1 MGKHQK
7 WFLETAEDPMTND
20 WWMEASEPFGF
31 LAFCLE
37 YQQFTKEGYGY
48 VSHFPV
54 RMDCSNNG
62 MQILHLLL
70 RDLRHAKHCN
80 LVPDQPVGDMYQHIA
95 DLVYERLKEQSSESY
110 IASQWFQHGVTRAM
124 AKAAVMNKPYGQSYY
139 HVLSNFL
146 SIIGDNH
153 PFQEGENID
162 AINYLAE
169 QFNTVAREELESV
182 VRIQKFL
189 RGCANAIGNQII
201 RWTTPSGFKVVQGL
215 TKTKRICCR
224 TIVGNIATKVDLED
238 DTDEID
244 PKEQRKGI
252 TANFIHGIDAAVVH
266 RLAYGMAYDMGFVHD
281 CFISHACNARKV
293 HQDVRKTYKNFF
305 SIDLLAEFRCE
316 LLNQHP
322 TAKLPDLPEL
332 GTLDVSQIDRAMYLL
347 S

>member
-1 MGKHQK
+1 
-7 WFLETAEDPMTND
+7 MTND

-70 RDLRHAKHCN
+70 RDTRHAKHCN
-80 LVPDQPVGDMYQHIA
+80 LVPDQPVGDMYQYIA
-95 DLVYERLKEQSSESY
+95 DLVYERLKDQSKERYVASE
-110 IASQWFQHGVTRAM
+110 WFKYGVTRAM

-139 HVLSNFL
+139 HVMSRFL
-146 SIIGDNH
+146 TIIGDNH
-153 PFQEGENID
+153 PFQVGEEID
-162 AINYLAE
+162 AINYLTE
-169 QFNTVAREELESV
+169 QFNTVARQELESV

-189 RGCANAIGNQII
+189 RGCADAVGNHVFE
-201 RWTTPSGFKVVQGL
+201 WTTPSGFKVVQGL
-215 TKTKRICCR
+215 TKTKRLDCR
-224 TIVGNIATKVDLED
+224 TIVGNVSTMVHLYD
-238 DTDEID
+238 DIDEID
-244 PKEQRKGI
+244 PKQQRRSV

-266 RLAYGMAYDMGFVHD
+266 RLAYDMKFDMGFVHD
-281 CFISHACNARKV
+281 CFICHASNARKV

-322 TAKLPDLPEL
+322 TAKLPELPEL
-332 GTLDVSQIDRAMYLL
+332 GDLDVTAIDRAMYLL